1 MTTTGIS
8 NQNKHKM
15 NTNNEFRA
23 VVGTRKI
30 CYPFHNGQLC
40 GILRYCL
47 PYGVI
52 PGVTITDKAALTE
65 WVETEIE
72 RCIQEAEQFEKEAG
86 KTVDN

>member
-1 MTTTGIS
+1 
-8 NQNKHKM
+8 M
-15 NTNNEFRA
+15 NTENKFRA

-30 CYPFHNGQLC
+30 CYPYHVGQLC

-52 PGVTITDKAALTE
+52 PGVTITDKTALNE

-72 RCIQEAEQFEKEAG
+72 RCIQEAKQFEKEAG
-86 KTVDN
+86 KPVDN